1 MAAEKPKPKQINAE
15 LIYYVLD
22 EIKGELREIKREYVT
37 KAESAALKHQ
47 IEELREDFAEYKKTN
62 SKEMD
67 GIRKQKNL
75 WTWLAPTLTAIL
87 TAGFTY
93 IFLEYLRTR

>member
-37 KAESAALKHQ
+37 KTESAALKHQ
-47 IEELREDFAEYKKTN
+47 IEELREDFAEYKKSNT
-62 SKEMD
+62 KEMD
-67 GIRKQKNL
+67 IIRKQKNL
-75 WTWLAPTLTAIL
+75 WSWLAPTLTSL
-87 TAGFTY
+87 VTAAFTY
-93 IFLEYLRTR
+93 IVIEFLRSR